1 VVIKLKIKAPKN
13 DEGFT
18 AEAPKLAEAKELRF
32 VGRQMTFESSEVNFS
47 QSLTMMLYASDISLD
62 SMFIL

>member
-1 VVIKLKIKAPKN
+1 MKN
-13 DEGFT
+13 DKGFVE
-18 AEAPKLAEAKELRF
+18 EAPKLAEAKELRF
-32 VGRQMTFESSEVNFS
+32 VGRQITLESSEVNLS